1 MILLVNSTYFVRVL
15 FKKYQI
21 MKIMKIQFL
30 FFRWDITNGSF
41 SQFVTMRIPSTITI
55 YIVCGLMRNL
65 FDDFEMKDIK
75 GSFANQSF
83 ALITVI
89 SAEQQRHFT
98 QWIFNEWSNQMT
110 FKLSKSS
117 SIFSSAEVL
126 EWYNFSPNI
135 SYNTWLY
142 VPHISIQHKIS
153 LKHFFL

>member
-98 QWIFNEWSNQMT
+98 QWIFNEWSWHSNWANRRVSFQVR
-110 FKLSKSS
+110 K
-117 SIFSSAEVL
+117 FSSGTTFHQTFHTTRDYTYRIFR
-126 EWYNFSPNI
+126 YNI
-135 SYNTWLY
+135 KY
-142 VPHISIQHKIS
+142 H
-153 LKHFFL
+153 